1 MVSSQWE
8 RVRRTESAQT
18 ERDGIGLVC
27 LFAFSLASKVTTR
40 RRTSEE
46 WGCSGFT
53 IWYDRPFVLTLP
65 STRWAVPVQCAATG
79 DAGGAASA
87 DQCGR
92 AHARGE
98 RRRSAPVSP
107 FVRTTSPFCTGW
119 PRRLLCST
127 AVSTYPHSRF
137 TVAALHATSGFQS
150 VRRALATRSHA
161 LSRSFCREVCTISVP
176 LVRCR
181 GPTLS
186 GTSHSHLLGSASPS
200 CWSKP
205 CDFQSV
211 ERALYSSSACP
222 APSLHRC
229 RTHVPRR
236 APVWRTESIWD
247 LSVSAATSPAANA
260 DHTSDLVSGQRTR
273 ALRVRAVRRMCA
285 FVSTIVSELDSTC
298 ARRVRRIAQL
308 LRPSGIRRL

>member
-1 MVSSQWE
+1 MSALSYELLIKDLDEASLPLLSKLWRLLVPTEPLRGMVSSQWE
-8 RVRRTESAQT
+8 RVRRTESAQA

-27 LFAFSLASKVTTR
+27 LFAFSLASKETTR

-53 IWYDRPFVLTLP
+53 IWYDRPFVLTLS

-176 LVRCR
+176 LVRCPGIAHPFRYQPLALAGLSITKLLVEALRLPKR
-181 GPTLS
+181 GARAVQLLCLS
-186 GTSHSHLLGSASPS
+186 RPIASSLPHTRAQARARVANRVDLGSI
-200 CWSKP
+200 CFGGNLTG
-205 CDFQSV
+205 C
-211 ERALYSSSACP
+211 
-222 APSLHRC
+222 
-229 RTHVPRR
+229 
-236 APVWRTESIWD
+236 
-247 LSVSAATSPAANA
+247 
-260 DHTSDLVSGQRTR
+260 
-273 ALRVRAVRRMCA
+273 
-285 FVSTIVSELDSTC
+285 
-298 ARRVRRIAQL
+298 
-308 LRPSGIRRL
+308 